1 MKMTIC
7 GLTIFALAA
16 TAQAADKAPAAAAP
30 SAPAPGAAQG
40 NMPDMSKM
48 GPMSRPVT
56 KQDKKGIDDTYKA
69 FEDAMMK
76 GDVNAAAD
84 LVDFPVIM
92 MSDDSKG
99 AVKSFNASRE
109 QWTAIFAPFAT
120 NRPKD
125 MKMTN
130 KHTPTFLSDTLAVS
144 IEQTSMSAGKMKGK
158 WNAMAVLAQVDGKW
172 KFKQMAEAGW
182 GDMPAPAAAASAG
195 APAPTT
201 AKAAAPAAAGSAMAK
216 APAAAGSAMAKAPAA
231 AAAAP
236 APAKK

>member
-1 MKMTIC
+1 MKKTTIM
-7 GLTIFALAA
+7 GLAILALAA
-16 TAQAADKAPAAAAP
+16 TAQAADKPAAPAAPA
-30 SAPAPGAAQG
+30 APAPGAAPG
-40 NMPDMSKM
+40 GMPDMTKM
-48 GPMSRPVT
+48 GPWSRPVT
-56 KQDKKGIDDTYKA
+56 KQDKKGIDDLYKA

-109 QWTAIFAPFAT
+109 QWVGIFTPFAT

-125 MKMTN
+125 MKMTG
-130 KHTPTFLSDTLAVS
+130 KHTPTFLSDTLAVA
-144 IEQTSMSAGKMKGK
+144 IEQNSMTAGKMKGK
-158 WNAMAVLAQVDGKW
+158 WNAMAVLTQIDGKW

-182 GDMPAPAAAASAG
+182 GDMPAPTAAASAA
-195 APAPTT
+195 APAPGM
-201 AKAAAPAAAGSAMAK
+201 AKAAPAPASAMAK
-216 APAAAGSAMAKAPAA
+216 APAAP
-231 AAAAP
+231 AP

>member
-1 MKMTIC
+1 MTRTIC
-7 GLTIFALAA
+7 GLAVLALAA

-30 SAPAPGAAQG
+30 TAAAPAAGG
-40 NMPDMSKM
+40 MPDMSKM

-56 KQDKKGIDDTYKA
+56 KQDKKGIDELYKS

-92 MSDDSKG
+92 LSDDSKG
-99 AVKSFNASRE
+99 VAKSFNASRE
-109 QWTAIFAPFAT
+109 QWVGIFTPFAT

-125 MKMTN
+125 AKMSG

-144 IEQTSMSAGKMKGK
+144 IEQNSMSAGKKKGK
-158 WNAMAVLAQVDGKW
+158 WNAMAVVNVVDGKW

-182 GDMPAPAAAASAG
+182 GDMTPAAAAA
-195 APAPTT
+195 
-201 AKAAAPAAAGSAMAK
+201 AKAAAPSMAK
-216 APAAAGSAMAKAPAA
+216 APAAPPSTS
-231 AAAAP
+231 
-236 APAKK
+236 AKK